1 MKRKLKIIYST
12 VQPESWV
19 YRESK
24 LWQYHRWQQF
34 WRGEKLY
41 AARQCRPNQRPRQS
55 SFPVCSLTVCVVG
68 GVVWCSVGFL

>member
-1 MKRKLKIIYST
+1 MKRKLKIMYST

-19 YRESK
+19 YREQVVAAAP
-24 LWQYHRWQQF
+24 LATILA
-34 WRGEKLY
+34 RGEVY

-68 GVVWCSVGFL
+68 EVVWCSVGFL